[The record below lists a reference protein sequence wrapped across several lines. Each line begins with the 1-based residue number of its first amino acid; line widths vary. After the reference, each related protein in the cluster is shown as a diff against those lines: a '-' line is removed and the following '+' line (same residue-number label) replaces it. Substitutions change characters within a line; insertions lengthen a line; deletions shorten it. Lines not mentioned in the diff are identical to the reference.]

1 MNLALVPVPA
11 LTLNSPRPPPVQV
24 SKQRLGQQK
33 QGKSTLQFKRSVWT
47 GEKESRDP
55 SPVPAAAVLSRELQ
69 LPDNSTAQL
78 QTLRSPR
85 EEEEEV
91 VVVEEE
97 EEEAAVAASEEEET
111 EDVAVGRP
119 QWQLQ
124 AAVEGVA

>member
-1 MNLALVPVPA
+1 M
-11 LTLNSPRPPPVQV
+11 QV

>member
-1 MNLALVPVPA
+1 M
-11 LTLNSPRPPPVQV
+11 QV

-97 EEEAAVAASEEEET
+97 EEVVEEAAAASEEEET

>member
-1 MNLALVPVPA
+1 MNLARVPVPA
-11 LTLNSPRPPPVQV
+11 LTLNPPRPHPAQV

-97 EEEAAVAASEEEET
+97 EEAAAVAASEEEEM

>member
-11 LTLNSPRPPPVQV
+11 LTLNPPRPPPEQV

-85 EEEEEV
+85 EEEEEG